1 MKRKMLQKMMAAG
14 LSAAMCAGLL
24 AGCGSSDAPA
34 AAETESKAEAQTEA
48 ASEGKETDSEDTA
61 KADGEVPTLIYWTV
75 GGTVPDDFEDA
86 VREISDY
93 TEEKIGVRLD
103 VKIAGWGDY
112 DTKMNNIINTGEY
125 FDMMFVNNT
134 NYSKFANL
142 NAFEDITDLV
152 QTETPE
158 LYNFIPE
165 QLWKG
170 TQLHGKVY
178 AVPTY
183 KDSSQTQFWMLDDTY
198 VQKYGIDMDSI
209 KDFETLDPVLRT
221 IKEGEGSSCYPYQLS
236 QGGLCQDIFMGYD
249 GLASGLQVI
258 GVRVDDESRQVLN
271 LLEQEDVREGLG
283 WLHEWYMDG
292 IINPDAN
299 VITEPNKGNIFSSAQ
314 GWPAAA
320 KTWEVNNGVEKYD
333 LIQIADPIYKT
344 ETIQGSMNAIS
355 ANSKYKKEALK
366 VLELMNTDSKFRDMC
381 AYGTEGNY
389 MQYEEDG
396 TVTRLRDNWP
406 WPSYTQGTFFILSTQ
421 AGGDPEEWNQVK
433 AQNEEAASSTCLGF
447 ALDISNIQ
455 NEMANCNTVWD
466 KYKFDLQTGASDP
479 EVVLDQCIEE
489 LKSAGLDT
497 IIAEAQ
503 KQVDAFFE

>member
-1 MKRKMLQKMMAAG
+1 MGNNSRKLRKRKGLDDMKRKMLQKMMAAG

-178 AVPTY
+178 AIPTY
-183 KDSSQTQFWMLDDTY
+183 KDSSQTQFLML
-198 VQKYGIDMDSI
+198 SI
-209 KDFETLDPVLRT
+209 PMCRNTASIWTASRILKPWIPYSGRSRKGKAVPVIPISFPRAACVRTSSWGMTDWRADFR
-221 IKEGEGSSCYPYQLS
+221 
-236 QGGLCQDIFMGYD
+236 
-249 GLASGLQVI
+249 
-258 GVRVDDESRQVLN
+258 
-271 LLEQEDVREGLG
+271 
-283 WLHEWYMDG
+283 
-292 IINPDAN
+292 
-299 VITEPNKGNIFSSAQ
+299 
-314 GWPAAA
+314 
-320 KTWEVNNGVEKYD
+320 
-333 LIQIADPIYKT
+333 
-344 ETIQGSMNAIS
+344 
-355 ANSKYKKEALK
+355 
-366 VLELMNTDSKFRDMC
+366 
-381 AYGTEGNY
+381 
-389 MQYEEDG
+389 
-396 TVTRLRDNWP
+396 
-406 WPSYTQGTFFILSTQ
+406 
-421 AGGDPEEWNQVK
+421 
-433 AQNEEAASSTCLGF
+433 
-447 ALDISNIQ
+447 
-455 NEMANCNTVWD
+455 
-466 KYKFDLQTGASDP
+466 
-479 EVVLDQCIEE
+479 
-489 LKSAGLDT
+489 
-497 IIAEAQ
+497 
-503 KQVDAFFE
+503 